1 MITIIEMLLPTI
13 LRGLWSYL
21 DKKGASE
28 KTKLAYRNLVMGL
41 ASLQRSE
48 IDRKKIQDQWYYI
61 QHGQEKKDTTGEST
75 KIK

>member
-1 MITIIEMLLPTI
+1 MITIIEMLLPAI
-13 LRGLWSYL
+13 LKGLWKYIEN
-21 DKKGASE
+21 KEASE

-61 QHGQEKKDTTGEST
+61 QHEEAKKDNSGESA